1 VRDLDAFGEP
11 RGAGPLVLGNRGASG
26 IDGIVSTAIGASLG
40 SRRPVVAVLGDL
52 ALLHDMNGLLAAR
65 APGVRVLFVVIQ
77 NDGGGIF
84 HFLPVREYD
93 PPFTRLVATPHG
105 REVDRI
111 ARLHDLFHLRVEG
124 RTHPPEAVEP
134 EAAGPEASGGVR
146 GGGSGRSDGS
156 ASRPGL
162 RGLEGLR
169 AALDEGLARL
179 RAGEGSLLLEVRT
192 DRNENEQRHREVAE
206 RVRSALARAWTQED
220 P

>member
-1 VRDLDAFGEP
+1 
-11 RGAGPLVLGNRGASG
+11 
-26 IDGIVSTAIGASLG
+26 
-40 SRRPVVAVLGDL
+40 
-52 ALLHDMNGLLAAR
+52 MNGLLVAH

-84 HFLPVREYD
+84 HLLPVREFD

-124 RTHPPEAVEP
+124 RTHPPEAHGGAEGTGS
-134 EAAGPEASGGVR
+134 GPE
-146 GGGSGRSDGS
+146 
-156 ASRPGL
+156 PGL
-162 RGLEGLR
+162 QGMEGLR

-179 RAGEGSLLLEVRT
+179 REGEGSLLLEVRT